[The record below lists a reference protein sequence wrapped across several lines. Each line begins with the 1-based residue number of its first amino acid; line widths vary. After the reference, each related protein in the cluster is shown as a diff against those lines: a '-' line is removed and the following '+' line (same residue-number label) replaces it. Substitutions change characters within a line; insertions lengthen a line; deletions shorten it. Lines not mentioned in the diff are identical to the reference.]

1 MKVYKYGD
9 NVDTDV
15 IIPARYLN
23 APDEKSLASHCMED
37 IDTSFASTVEP
48 GDIIVAGANFGCGS
62 SREHAPLAIKACGVK
77 CVIAPSFARIFYRNA
92 INIGFPILECAEAAE
107 GIQAG
112 DTVSVDFSTGVITDE
127 TTGKTYQAAPL
138 PAFVQGIVDN
148 GERCGEMN
156 YKIALIRG
164 DGIGPEVVG
173 EAVKVLEAVGQK
185 FGHSFTYEE
194 VLLGGCATDAVGK
207 SYPDGTAEKCRAC
220 DAVLLGAVGGP
231 KWGSDKPAEQ
241 RPETA
246 LLAIRKD
253 LGLYANLRPAALRP
267 AMADACPLKRET
279 AEKGIDLMM
288 VRELT
293 GGIYFGQR
301 ERYDTPDRGVECADR
316 MAYSEQEIERIGR
329 RAFELASLRRKKVS
343 SVDKA
348 NVLET
353 SRLWRSVMHRLAEEY
368 PDVQYED
375 VLVDNCAMQLVKDP
389 GQFDVVVTENMFGDI
404 LSDEASMVT
413 GSIGLLPSA
422 SIGDTAPGLYEP
434 IHGSAPDI
442 AGQDKANPIATIL
455 SVAMMFRYSFHL
467 AAEADAVEAAV
478 DAVLAE
484 GWRTPDI
491 AGPGVTPIGTQ
502 KMGELICRH
511 IG

>member
-1 MKVYKYGD
+1 M
-9 NVDTDV
+9 
-15 IIPARYLN
+15 
-23 APDEKSLASHCMED
+23 
-37 IDTSFASTVEP
+37 
-48 GDIIVAGANFGCGS
+48 NF
-62 SREHAPLAIKACGVK
+62 
-77 CVIAPSFARIFYRNA
+77 
-92 INIGFPILECAEAAE
+92 
-107 GIQAG
+107 
-112 DTVSVDFSTGVITDE
+112 
-127 TTGKTYQAAPL
+127 
-138 PAFVQGIVDN
+138 
-148 GERCGEMN
+148 
-156 YKIALIRG
+156 KIALIRG
-164 DGIGPEVVG
+164 DGIGPEVVEQAVRVMNRIG
-173 EAVKVLEAVGQK
+173 EVY
-185 FGHSFTYEE
+185 GHSFAYTD
-194 VLLGGCATDAVGK
+194 VLMGGCATDATGK
-207 SYPDGTAEKCRAC
+207 SYPDGTAETCRAC

-231 KWGSDKPAEQ
+231 KWDGRPAEE

-253 LGLYANLRPAALRP
+253 LGLYANLRPATLRP
-267 AMADACPLKRET
+267 ALADASPLKKET

-293 GGIYFGQR
+293 GGIYFGKR
-301 ERYDTPDRGVECADR
+301 DRYETPDRGVECTDL
-316 MAYSEQEIERIGR
+316 MAYSEKEIERIGR
-329 RAFELASLRRKKVS
+329 RAFELARLRRKSVA

-368 PDVQYED
+368 PDVEYRD
-375 VLVDNCAMQLVKDP
+375 VLVDNCAMQLVRDP

-455 SVAMMFRYSFHL
+455 SVAMMFRYSFAL
-467 AAEADAVEAAV
+467 PAEADAVEAAV

-484 GWRTPDI
+484 GWHTADI
-491 AGPGVTPIGTQ
+491 AGRGEPIGTKQ
-502 KMGELICRH
+502 MGDLIVAK
-511 IG
+511 IS

>member
-1 MKVYKYGD
+1 
-9 NVDTDV
+9 
-15 IIPARYLN
+15 
-23 APDEKSLASHCMED
+23 
-37 IDTSFASTVEP
+37 
-48 GDIIVAGANFGCGS
+48 
-62 SREHAPLAIKACGVK
+62 
-77 CVIAPSFARIFYRNA
+77 
-92 INIGFPILECAEAAE
+92 
-107 GIQAG
+107 
-112 DTVSVDFSTGVITDE
+112 
-127 TTGKTYQAAPL
+127 
-138 PAFVQGIVDN
+138 
-148 GERCGEMN
+148 MN
-156 YKIALIRG
+156 YRIALIRG
-164 DGIGPEVVG
+164 DGIGPEVVN
-173 EAVKVLEAVGQK
+173 EAVKVMEKVGEK
-185 FGHSFTYEE
+185 FGHSYEFVD

-207 SYPDGTAEKCRAC
+207 SYPDGTAEKCKAC

-267 AMADACPLKRET
+267 AMADSCPLRKET
-279 AEKGIDLMM
+279 AEAGIDLMM

-293 GGIYFGQR
+293 GGIYFGKR
-301 ERYDTPDRGVECADR
+301 DKYMTEDRGMEATDL
-316 MAYSEQEIERIGR
+316 MAYSEKEIERIGR
-329 RAFELASLRRKKVS
+329 RAFELARLRRKKVT

-353 SRLWRSVMHRLAEEY
+353 SRLWRTVMHKLAEEY
-368 PDVQYED
+368 ADVEYED
-375 VLVDNCAMQLVKDP
+375 MLVDNCAMQIVRNP
-389 GQFDVVVTENMFGDI
+389 GQFDVMVTENMFGDI

-455 SVAMMFRYSFHL
+455 SVAMMFRYSFEK
-467 AAEADAVEAAV
+467 AEESDAIERAV

-484 GWRTPDI
+484 GWRTADI
-491 AGPGVTPIGTQ
+491 AEPGVTPIGTQ
-502 KMGELICRH
+502 EMGRLICEK
-511 IG
+511 I

>member
-1 MKVYKYGD
+1 
-9 NVDTDV
+9 
-15 IIPARYLN
+15 
-23 APDEKSLASHCMED
+23 
-37 IDTSFASTVEP
+37 
-48 GDIIVAGANFGCGS
+48 
-62 SREHAPLAIKACGVK
+62 
-77 CVIAPSFARIFYRNA
+77 
-92 INIGFPILECAEAAE
+92 
-107 GIQAG
+107 
-112 DTVSVDFSTGVITDE
+112 
-127 TTGKTYQAAPL
+127 
-138 PAFVQGIVDN
+138 
-148 GERCGEMN
+148 MN

-173 EAVKVLEAVGQK
+173 EAVQVMEAVGKK
-185 FGHSFTYEE
+185 FGHSFTFEDI
-194 VLLGGCATDAVGK
+194 LMGGCATDAVGV
-207 SYPDGTAEKCRAC
+207 SYPEGTAEKCRAC

-267 AMADACPLKRET
+267 AMAGACPLKKET

-293 GGIYFGQR
+293 GGIYFGKR
-301 ERYDTPDRGVECADR
+301 DRYQTEDRGEEATDL

-329 RAFELASLRRKKVS
+329 RAFELARLRRNKVS

-353 SRLWRSVMHRLAEEY
+353 SRLWQKVMHRLAEEY
-368 PDVQYED
+368 SDVSYED
-375 VLVDNCAMQLVKDP
+375 VLVDNCAMQLVRDP

-422 SIGDTAPGLYEP
+422 SIGDAAPGLYEP

-467 AAEADAVEAAV
+467 AAEAQAIENAV

-484 GWRTPDI
+484 GWRTADI
-491 AGPGVTPIGTQ
+491 AEPGVIPIGTRE
-502 KMGELICRH
+502 MGRRIREKL
-511 IG
+511 

>member
-1 MKVYKYGD
+1 MD
-9 NVDTDV
+9 
-15 IIPARYLN
+15 
-23 APDEKSLASHCMED
+23 
-37 IDTSFASTVEP
+37 
-48 GDIIVAGANFGCGS
+48 
-62 SREHAPLAIKACGVK
+62 
-77 CVIAPSFARIFYRNA
+77 
-92 INIGFPILECAEAAE
+92 
-107 GIQAG
+107 
-112 DTVSVDFSTGVITDE
+112 
-127 TTGKTYQAAPL
+127 
-138 PAFVQGIVDN
+138 
-148 GERCGEMN
+148 

-164 DGIGPEVVG
+164 DGIGPEIVN
-173 EAVKVLEAVGQK
+173 EAVGIIDAVGER
-185 FGHSFTYEE
+185 FGHTFSYTD
-194 VLLGGCATDAVGK
+194 VDLGGCATDKYGV
-207 SYPDGTAEKCRAC
+207 SYPEGTAEKCRAC

-231 KWGSDKPAEQ
+231 KWGPDRPAAE

-253 LGLYANLRPAALRP
+253 LGLYANLRHATLRP
-267 AMADACPLKRET
+267 ALVDASPLKKET
-279 AEKGIDLMM
+279 AEKGIDIMM
-288 VRELT
+288 VRELI
-293 GGIYFGQR
+293 GGIYFGKR
-301 ERYDTPDRGVECADR
+301 GRYETEDRGVECTDL
-316 MAYSEQEIERIGR
+316 MAYSEMEIERIGR

-491 AGPGVTPIGTQ
+491 ARPGVTPIGTQ